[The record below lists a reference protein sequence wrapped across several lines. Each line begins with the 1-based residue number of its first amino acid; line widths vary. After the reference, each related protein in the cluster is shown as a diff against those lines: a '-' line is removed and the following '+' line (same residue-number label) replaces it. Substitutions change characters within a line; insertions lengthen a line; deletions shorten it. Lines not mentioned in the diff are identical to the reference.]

1 MKKLISS
8 LSLIW
13 MLALVMVAC
22 SKKDSTI
29 PELSTSQIEDY
40 DLIQVSNDM
49 RFVPVKISNSDNK
62 IMDSISIR
70 IVSANGTVV
79 ARNVVRQINNS
90 NIEQMLVQVPFPLPA
105 VAPTG
110 LYDVIIVSTDAKGN
124 TTERKYK
131 VNISNV
137 QTAAP
142 SVCSF
147 PNAALPAGRTVWIQ
161 VTAPANTNGE
171 DIFITGNFE
180 GAQGGADWSG
190 GGNNTFKLNRIAG
203 TNCYFIAA
211 TFSSATEFKI
221 TRGDW
226 GKRIQNENGQDV
238 DNLRWNGQAT
248 QQITVR
254 NWSDR
259 VVLAPPALPTSM
271 IQSGFVTVTVDLP
284 TDYSNTDN
292 YYLVRR
298 GGNLNDRSNPLVL
311 VTGTTRKMVGKVPK
325 DQAAE
330 YLVVKN
336 VSTSIGVNVFGI
348 QQAAKW
354 DGISNPINI
363 ALDKFSDQGPFITI
377 PTSLFLVGGATP
389 GGWNNPVPVPSQ
401 QFTSRGNNVFD
412 ITIALSTGSAY
423 LILPVNGSWGE
434 KFGGSSKTGGPLV
447 YQGPDIPSPDVNGN
461 YKITVNLNTS
471 SYSVVRQ

>member
-1 MKKLISS
+1 
-8 LSLIW
+8 
-13 MLALVMVAC
+13 
-22 SKKDSTI
+22 
-29 PELSTSQIEDY
+29 
-40 DLIQVSNDM
+40 
-49 RFVPVKISNSDNK
+49 
-62 IMDSISIR
+62 
-70 IVSANGTVV
+70 
-79 ARNVVRQINNS
+79 
-90 NIEQMLVQVPFPLPA
+90 
-105 VAPTG
+105 
-110 LYDVIIVSTDAKGN
+110 
-124 TTERKYK
+124 
-131 VNISNV
+131 
-137 QTAAP
+137 
-142 SVCSF
+142 
-147 PNAALPAGRTVWIQ
+147 
-161 VTAPANTNGE
+161 
-171 DIFITGNFE
+171 
-180 GAQGGADWSG
+180 
-190 GGNNTFKLNRIAG
+190 
-203 TNCYFIAA
+203 
-211 TFSSATEFKI
+211 
-221 TRGDW
+221 
-226 GKRIQNENGQDV
+226 
-238 DNLRWNGQAT
+238 
-248 QQITVR
+248 
-254 NWSDR
+254 
-259 VVLAPPALPTSM
+259 M

-423 LILPVNGSWGE
+423 LILPVNGSWAE